1 VPSFFDTNILL
12 YAVDEG
18 EPEKLGIASTL
29 VEEHLVEGDG
39 MISVQ
44 VLREFYS
51 ASRKLSRPLSDEQAQ
66 EMVRYFSNVQDTR
79 RRRRDGARGDTPRTR
94 VHALLLGGPDR
105 GGRAVG
111 GRQPPPE
118 RRPPARAGDPWSA
131 GRESLSHLTQELREG
146 QVVAIMNRDLLEP
159 YTDYLL
165 SALSYTTVSLLGSG
179 STSKLFRLP
188 ARSYGACRCTRV
200 LNFD

>member
-1 VPSFFDTNILL
+1 MPSFFDTNILL

-66 EMVRYFSNVQDTR
+66 EMVRYISTFRTLAEDAGMVLGAIR
-79 RRRRDGARGDTPRTR
+79 RGREYMLSFWE
-94 VHALLLGGPDR
+94 ALIVEAAL
-105 GGRAVG
+105 
-111 GRQPPPE
+111 
-118 RRPPARAGDPWSA
+118 SA
-131 GRESLSHLTQELREG
+131 G
-146 QVVAIMNRDLLEP
+146 ANR
-159 YTDYLL
+159 LL
-165 SALSYTTVSLLGSG
+165 SEDLQYGQEIHGLRVENPFLTLRKSSE
-179 STSKLFRLP
+179 KD
-188 ARSYGACRCTRV
+188 RSWPS
-200 LNFD
+200 